1 MIELHTEFQIII
13 NRQEQRIKKLT
24 KDLDN
29 SNHQRKELEA
39 ELKLR
44 EDACDYKGIILSCE
58 RILFVGLT
66 PIS

>member
-1 MIELHTEFQIII
+1 MGILQLHTEFQIII

-44 EDACDYKGIILSCE
+44 EDACDTKGIILICE
-58 RILFVGLT
+58 IIKNT
-66 PIS
+66 

>member
-44 EDACDYKGIILSCE
+44 EDACDNKGIIFKL
-58 RILFVGLT
+58 
-66 PIS
+66 